1 MKAILLVVLS
11 TLSFFSNAIIDYEKP
26 QTPSELHQLFSKY
39 FANKNITGLGTLFHK
54 DAVFVLDTEG
64 NLAKG
69 KDAIKQIL
77 KGYMQGDVEMVTH
90 GTSIHINGDTAL
102 IRSDWEIPN
111 VQTGTALEVMKY
123 TDGGWLYI
131 IDNPNGF

>member
-1 MKAILLVVLS
+1 MKAVLLIILS
-11 TLSFFSNAIIDYEKP
+11 TLSFFSSASIDYKKP
-26 QTPSELHQLFSKY
+26 QTPSELHQLFSEY
-39 FANKNITGLGTLFHK
+39 FANKDITGLGTLFHE
-54 DAVFVLDTEG
+54 DAIFVLDTEG
-64 NLAKG
+64 NLATG
-69 KDAIKQIL
+69 KNAIKQSL

-111 VQTGTALEVMKY
+111 VLTGTALEVMKY

>member
-1 MKAILLVVLS
+1 MKAILLVFLS
-11 TLSFFSNAIIDYEKP
+11 TLSFLSHGAMDYEKP
-26 QTPSELHQLFSKY
+26 QTPSELHQLFSEY
-39 FANKNITGLGTLFHK
+39 FANKDITGLGTLFHD
-54 DAVFVLDTEG
+54 DAVFVLDAEG

-69 KDAIKQIL
+69 KDAIKLSL

-111 VQTGTALEVMKY
+111 VQTGMALEVMKY